1 MQKVIVLPKDPVSM
15 EELTLE
21 EVEVFR
27 VCLSTR
33 LQLLELSD
41 LKEETQLL
49 LFVDSQTR
57 APVKTMKISSKRVS
71 VFFF

>member
-27 VCLSTR
+27 VCFWIRDPEVT
-33 LQLLELSD
+33 
-41 LKEETQLL
+41 
-49 LFVDSQTR
+49 
-57 APVKTMKISSKRVS
+57 KIL
-71 VFFF
+71 